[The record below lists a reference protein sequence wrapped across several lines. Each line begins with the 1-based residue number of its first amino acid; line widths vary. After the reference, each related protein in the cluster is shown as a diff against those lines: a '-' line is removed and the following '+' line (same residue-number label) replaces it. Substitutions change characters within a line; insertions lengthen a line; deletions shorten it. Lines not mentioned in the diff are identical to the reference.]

1 MSEPG
6 PTEDQYAATLEL
18 LSSLITQDRRGA
30 GQWETVHEYMGSWVQ
45 RLGLERPLEK
55 LSVIHVA
62 GTKGKGSTCAMIES
76 ILRSCGYTTGLFTSP
91 HLVDV
96 RERIRLNGLPISK
109 EKFVASFAQCHD
121 RLKETSDGQIGMAA
135 YFRFLT
141 LLGLQVFTEEK
152 VDVAILEVGLGG
164 RLDATNCIPS
174 PPVCGV
180 TSLGMD
186 HVEILGDTIEKIAA
200 EKAGIFKPGSRAF
213 TVIQQPSA
221 MQVLEE
227 KAASANIKLSVARSL
242 DELHQSDG
250 APIHFGL
257 AGAYQ
262 RINAALAIELAACW
276 EDRVMAHSSSPQRHQ
291 AAARVELLQSG
302 RLPESYKEGLRRCIW
317 PGRAQVIRDPTSP
330 DMGPGVTFYLDG
342 AHTEE
347 SMASCGEWFHDAV
360 QQAAALTPG
369 LATQRVLLF
378 NCMQER
384 DPGKLLKSLATT
396 MQQQQLP
403 FHHAV
408 FTPPDSQYGKLKAAG
423 IDSARDVS
431 WQHTLCRAWT
441 SQVGSHPQESQLM
454 AVLPELGQGPAQDSQ
469 SGAVAP
475 GLSSSIQWLRTC
487 AQENPHLQ
495 IEVLI
500 TGSLY
505 LVGDVLK
512 LLGKAPT

>member
-227 KAASANIKLSVARSL
+227 KAASANIKLSVAR
-242 DELHQSDG
+242 
-250 APIHFGL
+250 
-257 AGAYQ
+257 
-262 RINAALAIELAACW
+262 
-276 EDRVMAHSSSPQRHQ
+276 
-291 AAARVELLQSG
+291 
-302 RLPESYKEGLRRCIW
+302 
-317 PGRAQVIRDPTSP
+317 AQVIRDPTSP